1 VNRFVPA
8 SLEEACD
15 IVRAARSD
23 SRALQIAGGGT
34 RAGLG
39 RPVQADDVLSSA
51 GLSGILVYE
60 PAEMVIRARS
70 GTPLEEVEAALA
82 GNNQMLPFEPVD
94 HRPLYGS
101 QGRSTIGALAAC
113 NISGPRRIRAGAAR
127 DSLIGVRFVN
137 GAGEELSSGGR
148 VMKNVTG
155 LDLVKLQAGAYGTIG
170 FLTEVTFKLLPKPEC
185 TGTLVIEGLSGSDA
199 IRAMSLASQSPFEVS
214 AAAHV
219 PACEGRV
226 PQTAIRV
233 EHFRPSVDYRLREI
247 AKRLA
252 EFGASRML
260 DTGTSLAFW
269 ADVRDATV
277 LGAGPADIVW
287 RISIRPSH
295 TAAFLA
301 ALRTAGLAFRYMLDH
316 GGGLIW
322 LALPPCDNAGA
333 DIIRQALPAGV
344 AHALLARAP
353 DATRASVPVFQPL
366 PDAMMKLT
374 AGIKTS
380 MDAGGIFNP
389 GRMYDGV

>member
-1 VNRFVPA
+1 
-8 SLEEACD
+8 
-15 IVRAARSD
+15 
-23 SRALQIAGGGT
+23 
-34 RAGLG
+34 
-39 RPVQADDVLSSA
+39 
-51 GLSGILVYE
+51 
-60 PAEMVIRARS
+60 
-70 GTPLEEVEAALA
+70 
-82 GNNQMLPFEPVD
+82 
-94 HRPLYGS
+94 
-101 QGRSTIGALAAC
+101 
-113 NISGPRRIRAGAAR
+113 
-127 DSLIGVRFVN
+127 
-137 GAGEELSSGGR
+137 
-148 VMKNVTG
+148 
-155 LDLVKLQAGAYGTIG
+155 
-170 FLTEVTFKLLPKPEC
+170 
-185 TGTLVIEGLSGSDA
+185 
-199 IRAMSLASQSPFEVS
+199 MSLALQSPFEVS

-287 RISIRPSH
+287 RISIRPSK
-295 TAAFLA
+295 TASFLA
-301 ALRTAGLAFRYMLDH
+301 ALRTAGLSFRYMLDH
-316 GGGLIW
+316 GGGLVW
-322 LALPPCDNAGA
+322 LALAPCEDARA
-333 DIIRQALPAGV
+333 DIIRQALPAGA